1 MLSFT
6 FSIFYMCL
14 KVLKSR
20 YIEIW
25 VGVRSKVLFGPYPK
39 AFASLCKS
47 PSFTRRV
54 IVQVW
59 GVVVGRKCSFYLL
72 MSSCIAEG
80 LIIKVPS
87 GFSLSPSNSYLAD
100 SFYRLLLDRWG
111 VNCLLPNKLLTIFIE
126 VDFLCYNYLFRSSG
140 TPSVD

>member
-1 MLSFT
+1 M
-6 FSIFYMCL
+6 
-14 KVLKSR
+14 
-20 YIEIW
+20 
-25 VGVRSKVLFGPYPK
+25 
-39 AFASLCKS
+39 
-47 PSFTRRV
+47 
-54 IVQVW
+54 QVW

-140 TPSVD
+140 TPSVDWSDLLEADKVEGTLEFEICSVEANLK